1 MVIHPFLTTVAVSNG
16 GGIGVLGR
24 QVCVAARLLPRPYT
38 VPVWLTRIQ
47 GRGGGKR
54 RRKEEE
60 DRESIDPR
68 CIPTKTRWSTGT
80 DMYADNVGGAGIV
93 ICSTYLAQIG
103 MELYLMIKC
112 KQQRSFR
119 VKTLP
124 RYV

>member
-24 QVCVAARLLPRPYT
+24 
-38 VPVWLTRIQ
+38 Q

>member
-1 MVIHPFLTTVAVSNG
+1 MCCSSPLAQTIHSTGLADAHP
-16 GGIGVLGR
+16 
-24 QVCVAARLLPRPYT
+24 
-38 VPVWLTRIQ
+38 
-47 GRGGGKR
+47 GKR

-68 CIPTKTRWSTGT
+68 CIPTETRWSTGT